1 MYPLVSII
9 IPVYNTEKYLRTCLD
24 SALNQIYPN
33 IEIIV
38 INDCSTDHS
47 QAIIDYYFSMNN
59 NIKVVDS
66 KKRLFPG
73 GARNVGLDLS
83 QGEYIYFLDSDDFI
97 PNDAISSLVHLALFY
112 DAAIVSANHQTI
124 IDPFKSRDN
133 RSFGNSFIDL
143 RYHKEMIDDCNGVV
157 WNNLYKHELVEMLRF
172 PEGVFYE
179 DNAFIYPIF
188 TKADSWVKTDSVLY
202 FYRRNLQSITIKSKL
217 FPNERILD
225 VYTVLNS
232 MKDACIDLGT
242 YEEYREVINKISQR
256 IAIYPLLECSIWF
269 GISKSDRTT
278 ILNLL
283 LQYIKNTYGIEN
295 IKQVEYLIKRIDNN
309 NRLKIKLEFLL
320 KQIDKLPALSETDIN
335 LDSVKRIL
343 KKYS

>member
-1 MYPLVSII
+1 
-9 IPVYNTEKYLRTCLD
+9 
-24 SALNQIYPN
+24 
-33 IEIIV
+33 
-38 INDCSTDHS
+38 
-47 QAIIDYYFSMNN
+47 MNN

-172 PEGVFYE
+172 PEGVFYK

-188 TKADSWVKTDSVLY
+188 T
-202 FYRRNLQSITIKSKL
+202 NI
-217 FPNERILD
+217 ERL
-225 VYTVLNS
+225 
-232 MKDACIDLGT
+232 
-242 YEEYREVINKISQR
+242 
-256 IAIYPLLECSIWF
+256 
-269 GISKSDRTT
+269 
-278 ILNLL
+278 
-283 LQYIKNTYGIEN
+283 
-295 IKQVEYLIKRIDNN
+295 
-309 NRLKIKLEFLL
+309 
-320 KQIDKLPALSETDIN
+320 
-335 LDSVKRIL
+335 
-343 KKYS
+343 